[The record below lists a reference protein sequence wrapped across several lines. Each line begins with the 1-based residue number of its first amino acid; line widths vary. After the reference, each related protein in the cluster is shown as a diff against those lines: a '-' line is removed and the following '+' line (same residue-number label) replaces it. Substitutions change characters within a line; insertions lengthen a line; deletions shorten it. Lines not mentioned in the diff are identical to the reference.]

1 MLKKSD
7 IAMRLGTRRSA
18 LVSIGAALVVIGGL
32 VLLWGMQGS
41 GDETESAAGPAIL
54 EPVEGTSLL
63 RVRLTERAA
72 ERIGLQTTPVR
83 EARRPGAS
91 TQSTAVPYSSVL
103 YDTDGQTW
111 VYTSP
116 EPLIFVRAPIEIER
130 IDGALAFLS
139 EGPALGTEVVSV
151 GAALL
156 LGTEFEVDH

>member
-1 MLKKSD
+1 
-7 IAMRLGTRRSA
+7 MRLGSRRSA
-18 LVSIGAALVVIGGL
+18 LVSIGVALVVVAGL
-32 VLLWGMQGS
+32 ALWWVTRDS
-41 GDETESAAGPAIL
+41 GAEAASSAAPAVL
-54 EPVEGTSLL
+54 EPLEGTSLV

-72 ERIGLQTTPVR
+72 ERIDLQTAPVR
-83 EARRPGAS
+83 VAPGADAG
-91 TQSTAVPYSSVL
+91 TGQTVVPYASVL

-116 EPLIFVRAPIEIER
+116 EPLVFVRAPIEVER

-139 EGPALGTEVVSV
+139 DGPRVGTNVVSV